1 MQEVAV
7 NDDTSAESSAEAGGS
22 GGQSKVL
29 IATLVGVGLA
39 AFIVQNTGST
49 PVRWLVFDGSAPLWI
64 VILAAAVAGAVLSE
78 VGGWV
83 LRRRKRR
90 R

>member
-1 MQEVAV
+1 MQEGAV
-7 NDDTSAESSAEAGGS
+7 SDEVLDDGGS
-22 GGQSKVL
+22 ASASGNQAKLL
-29 IATLVGVGLA
+29 IAALVAVGLA
-39 AFIVQNTGST
+39 AFIVQNTDST
-49 PVRWLVFDGSAPLWI
+49 PVTWLVFDGSAPLWI

-78 VGGWV
+78 MGGWM

>member
-1 MQEVAV
+1 MT
-7 NDDTSAESSAEAGGS
+7 DDLLEDETGGAGG
-22 GGQSKVL
+22 GQAKLL
-29 IATLVGVGLA
+29 IAALVAVGLA
-39 AFIVQNTGST
+39 AFIVQNTDST
-49 PVRWLVFDGSAPLWI
+49 PVQWLVFDGSAPLWI

-78 VGGWV
+78 LGGLV

>member
-1 MQEVAV
+1 MT
-7 NDDTSAESSAEAGGS
+7 DDVLDAETPAG
-22 GGQSKVL
+22 GGQSKLLVAAL
-29 IATLVGVGLA
+29 IAVGLA
-39 AFIVQNTGST
+39 AFIVQNTEST
-49 PVRWLVFDGSAPLWI
+49 PVTWLVFDGSAPLWI

-78 VGGWV
+78 AGGWM

>member
-1 MQEVAV
+1 MTDELLEDEGAGG
-7 NDDTSAESSAEAGGS
+7 AGGS
-22 GGQSKVL
+22 QAKLL
-29 IATLVGVGLA
+29 IAALVAVGLA
-39 AFIVQNTGST
+39 AFIVQNTDST
-49 PVRWLVFDGSAPLWI
+49 PVTWLVFDGSAPLWI

-78 VGGWV
+78 MGGWM

>member
-1 MQEVAV
+1 MRTAALVTLQVLVA
-7 NDDTSAESSAEAGGS
+7 A
-22 GGQSKVL
+22 
-29 IATLVGVGLA
+29 LVAVGLA
-39 AFIVQNTGST
+39 AFIVQNTDST
-49 PVRWLVFDGSAPLWI
+49 PVTWLVFDGSAPLWI

-78 VGGWV
+78 FGGWM